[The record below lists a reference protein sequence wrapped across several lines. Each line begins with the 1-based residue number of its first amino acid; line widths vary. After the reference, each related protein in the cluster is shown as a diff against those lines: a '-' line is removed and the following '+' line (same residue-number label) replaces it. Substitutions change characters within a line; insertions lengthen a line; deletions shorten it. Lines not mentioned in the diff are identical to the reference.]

1 MIKAVTLAGEESTFG
16 GLIRKN
22 LEFLGFG
29 GMMKD
34 SENFRLHKM
43 SSLDFTRKFLTRGTK
58 KLLNTYCAHITCQVL

>member
-29 GMMKD
+29 GMMKE

-43 SSLDFTRKFLTRGTK
+43 SWEPLENF
-58 KLLNTYCAHITCQVL
+58 